1 MMVSRCAPLLVA
13 AAAGAA
19 PPDLWLVVADDLG
32 YNEVNFMNA
41 TRGIETPFLD
51 ALAADGVVLTQ
62 YYVAPICSPTRSS
75 LMTGKYTARLG
86 TQSNV
91 IYWDTPWSV
100 PLEHAFVSE
109 RLRAAGYDTAL
120 FGKWHLGMHADAF
133 TPLSRGFKTHVGYYQ
148 GCESA
153 FTHVAACRAA
163 WKSNLQLDVNVR
175 VCGRFDASSSV
186 VLRELDESHRFVQK
200 SAESTSI

>member
-1 MMVSRCAPLLVA
+1 
-13 AAAGAA
+13 
-19 PPDLWLVVADDLG
+19 
-32 YNEVNFMNA
+32 
-41 TRGIETPFLD
+41 
-51 ALAADGVVLTQ
+51 
-62 YYVAPICSPTRSS
+62 
-75 LMTGKYTARLG
+75 MTGKYTARLG

-109 RLRAAGYDTAL
+109 RLQAAGYDTAL

-133 TPLSRGFKTHVGYYQ
+133 TPLSRGFGAHVGYYQ

-153 FTHVAACRAA
+153 FTHVAARRAV
-163 WKSNLQLDVNVR
+163 WKSNLQLDVNVS

-186 VLRELDESHRFVQK
+186 VLREFDESHRFVQK
-200 SAESTSI
+200 SAESTSN

>member
-1 MMVSRCAPLLVA
+1 
-13 AAAGAA
+13 
-19 PPDLWLVVADDLG
+19 
-32 YNEVNFMNA
+32 
-41 TRGIETPFLD
+41 
-51 ALAADGVVLTQ
+51 
-62 YYVAPICSPTRSS
+62 
-75 LMTGKYTARLG
+75 
-86 TQSNV
+86 
-91 IYWDTPWSV
+91 
-100 PLEHAFVSE
+100 
-109 RLRAAGYDTAL
+109 
-120 FGKWHLGMHADAF
+120 MHADAF

-200 SAESTSI
+200 SAKSTSI